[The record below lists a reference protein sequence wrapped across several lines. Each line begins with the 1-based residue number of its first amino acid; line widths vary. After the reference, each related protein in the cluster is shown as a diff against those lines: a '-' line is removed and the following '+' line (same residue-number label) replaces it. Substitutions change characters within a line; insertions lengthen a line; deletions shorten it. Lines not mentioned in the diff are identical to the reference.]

1 VREPH
6 EYEVGMDLGEMKIV
20 LRIIRQ
26 FLEVVFSEVAELG
39 AHQAAHHPYH
49 QLYGPIVV

>member
-1 VREPH
+1 
-6 EYEVGMDLGEMKIV
+6 MTDLGGDDAS
-20 LRIIRQ
+20 
-26 FLEVVFSEVAELG
+26 FLPLTRLCLYSPRCLEGVCSEVAELG

>member
-1 VREPH
+1 MSRKRPYAPSCRE
-6 EYEVGMDLGEMKIV
+6 G
-20 LRIIRQ
+20 
-26 FLEVVFSEVAELG
+26 FFSEVAELVAELG

>member
-1 VREPH
+1 MSRKRPYAPSCRE
-6 EYEVGMDLGEMKIV
+6 G
-20 LRIIRQ
+20 
-26 FLEVVFSEVAELG
+26 FFSEVAELG

>member
-1 VREPH
+1 MEDSF
-6 EYEVGMDLGEMKIV
+6 EGA
-20 LRIIRQ
+20 
-26 FLEVVFSEVAELG
+26 FWEVAELG